1 MKRMVKHTSSIS
13 FFEASL
19 LKQLT
24 KTLSAITEK
33 HRNETRIQQE
43 VVSWALKNKILY

>member
-1 MKRMVKHTSSIS
+1 MAKHTSSIS
-13 FFEASL
+13 FFVASL

-24 KTLSAITEK
+24 KTLSATTE
-33 HRNETRIQQE
+33 NIETKQKIQQE